1 MKINK
6 KITAV
11 IAVALIIVILVS
23 AAFIRDSSRR
33 KALEG
38 SWYRIDSKLNGG
50 YSYFLNISGKN
61 ADYVFSSRLLTTN
74 LDEFTWKF
82 KGSSQIV
89 FKSSTIEKTVSY
101 ELINDNTGLVFT
113 PALSNNK
120 SSEVWYLYTEDE
132 KSEEEEE

>member
-132 KSEEEEE
+132 ESEEEEE